1 MWTAIRSATVA
12 DAQGILDCLA
22 MAFAPYRNR
31 YTPSGYADTVLGP
44 ATIQQRLAAMTVLVA
59 VTDAGEIIGTIG
71 CQAMAGGEGHLRGMA
86 VCPRWQGSGTAQRL
100 LEAAL
105 DDLRLH
111 GCRRVT
117 LDTTEPL
124 ERAIRFYE
132 RNGFR
137 PSGSVGDFFGMP
149 LVEYVKEIGQIA
161 TSPA

>member
-1 MWTAIRSATVA
+1 MEIVRSATAA

-22 MAFAPYRNR
+22 MAFAPYRTR
-31 YTPSGYADTVLGP
+31 YTPSAYTDTVLGP
-44 ATIQQRLAAMTVLVA
+44 ATIHQRLAAMTVLVA
-59 VTDAGEIIGTIG
+59 ATDAGEIVGTIG

-86 VCPRWQGSGTAQRL
+86 VYPRWQGTGTAQRL

-105 DDLRLH
+105 DELRRH

-124 ERAIRFYE
+124 RRAIRFYE
-132 RNGFR
+132 RNEFR

-149 LVEYVKEIGQIA
+149 LAEYVKEIGQIA
-161 TSPA
+161 TSSA